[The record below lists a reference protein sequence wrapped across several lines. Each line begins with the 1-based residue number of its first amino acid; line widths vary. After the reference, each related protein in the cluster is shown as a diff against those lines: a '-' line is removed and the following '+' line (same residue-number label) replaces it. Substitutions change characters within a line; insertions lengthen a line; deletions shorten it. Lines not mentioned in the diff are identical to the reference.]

1 MRGFRT
7 VDGGRSSDG
16 RGTVRPLGV
25 QKARPVHS
33 SARAVCGEAEEFPF
47 EQTTSVGRRDTPLP
61 SSPHAGS
68 NVRVQYASPI
78 PRSDAHNMVAANG
91 QVTRLL
97 GGDGCRLAAVTAD
110 IWFGVDTGHDPGWR
124 MKSSRPAT
132 ADRDGPAPSVRRET
146 LNGPRS
152 CSARMPCGLSR
163 VYSML
168 KGGSA
173 FRATRKRSSGACAA
187 HWHQRRH

>member
-1 MRGFRT
+1 LRGFRT

-91 QVTRLL
+91 QVTRLP
-97 GGDGCRLAAVTAD
+97 GGDGCRLAAVMAD

-124 MKSSRPAT
+124 MKSSRPAGAVRPALDAERT
-132 ADRDGPAPSVRRET
+132 SKLQRADAVRPVESLCDAQGRE
-146 LNGPRS
+146 P
-152 CSARMPCGLSR
+152 P
-163 VYSML
+163 
-168 KGGSA
+168 